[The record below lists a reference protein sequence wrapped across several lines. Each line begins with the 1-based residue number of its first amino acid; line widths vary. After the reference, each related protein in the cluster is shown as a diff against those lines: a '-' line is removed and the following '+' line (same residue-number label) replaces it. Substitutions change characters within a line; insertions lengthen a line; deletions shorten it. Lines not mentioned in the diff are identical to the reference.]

1 MIGQKKLLEKF
12 NNVDNIPKAT
22 ILLGRT
28 GSGKHTFINAVVNK
42 LGISEVIT
50 INSILSPEIKDKIY
64 TYPNLCV
71 IIFNVGKELQVK
83 QNIAIQN
90 SILKLLEEPPINAR
104 IFVLAENES
113 YLLDTLL
120 NRCNILTLEPYTADE
135 LRQIAKENNFVTT
148 LDEHTD
154 DKLKYI
160 SSPAELLVFP
170 TNEKLTQ
177 MEKLVDTIFS
187 SICKANISNTLSI
200 SKKINFNDDRELYD
214 LNIFLNIF
222 EIKLLDIIKY
232 NYEDKYLVAYNELN
246 ELKSNI
252 NRFNINK
259 TNLFEKFLLNLKTI
273 LV

>member
-170 TNEKLTQ
+170 TSEKLTQ
-177 MEKLVDTIFS
+177 MENLVDTIFS

-259 TNLFEKFLLNLKTI
+259 TNLFEKFLLNIKTI
-273 LV
+273 LI

>member
-12 NNVDNIPKAT
+12 NSIDNIPKAA
-22 ILLGRT
+22 ILLGKA
-28 GSGKHTFINAVVNK
+28 GSGKHTLINTIADN
-42 LGISEVIT
+42 LNIGIIN

-64 TYPNLCV
+64 TYPNLCI
-71 IIFNVGKELQVK
+71 IIFNIGKDLQVK

-120 NRCNILTLEPYTADE
+120 NRCSIITMETYSANE
-135 LRQIAKENNFVTT
+135 LRQIAIENNFSTT
-148 LDEHTD
+148 IDEHSD
-154 DKLKYI
+154 DKLMYI
-160 SSPAELLVFP
+160 SSPAELLTFP
-170 TNEKLTQ
+170 TKDQLQQ
-177 MEKLVDTIFS
+177 MENLVDTIFS

-200 SKKINFNDDRELYD
+200 SRKINFGDNSELYD

-222 EIKLLDIIKY
+222 EVKLLNIIKY
-232 NYEDKYLVAYNELN
+232 NYESKYLKAFNELN
-246 ELKSNI
+246 ELKSDI

-259 TNLFEKFLLNLKTI
+259 LNLFENFLLSLKTI